1 MNLKERIKNQKKVKK
16 EWIRFFKGRLQE
28 NKLHLIINLWNM
40 IWLIDKSWC
49 MFSISEEGKERNWWR
64 KLKWALAFE
73 TLQQDKEIVSDKS
86 NRLKL
91 KW

>member
-1 MNLKERIKNQKKVKK
+1 
-16 EWIRFFKGRLQE
+16 
-28 NKLHLIINLWNM
+28 M

-49 MFSISEEGKERNWWR
+49 MFSISEEGKERNWWT